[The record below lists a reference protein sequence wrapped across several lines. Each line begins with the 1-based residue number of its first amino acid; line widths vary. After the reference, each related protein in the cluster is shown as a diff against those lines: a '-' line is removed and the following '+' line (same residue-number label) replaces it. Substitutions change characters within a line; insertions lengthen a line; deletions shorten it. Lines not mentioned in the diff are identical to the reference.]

1 MKTKI
6 LLILSLLLISDI
18 SIAEANTKNIDQ
30 KTHPEIKRKPS
41 IKAMAIGVAKAEVAI
56 KCDPFSP
63 QSIWNQNYLS
73 KETEIADKIKKF
85 LSGEYARKAKELA
98 FEDNTK
104 EEVIE
109 KLIKNGF
116 KKCEVEG
123 RMDGLLGKAK
133 DREFQDAGEIYIH
146 EDGSIIRIKDASS
159 KRHIRP
165 QAYLIK
171 AALKNQAGPATWQ
184 NEAFKISKE
193 GFPVPKGPKT
203 NQGMLTHA
211 PSSSGIDEDKGWI
224 DLIMEEVHIDI
235 K

>member
-6 LLILSLLLISDI
+6 LLIFSLLLISDI

-30 KTHPEIKRKPS
+30 KTHNEVKRKPS

-56 KCDPFSP
+56 KCDPFSSS
-63 QSIWNQNYLS
+63 SIWDQNYLS
-73 KETEIADKIKKF
+73 KETELADKIKKF
-85 LSGEYARKAKELA
+85 LAGEYAKKAKELA
-98 FEDNTK
+98 FENNSK
-104 EEVIE
+104 EEVME
-109 KLIKNGF
+109 KLIQNGF
-116 KKCEVEG
+116 KKWEVEG
-123 RMDGLLGKAK
+123 RVDGLLGKAK

-146 EDGSIIRIKDASS
+146 DDGSIIRIKDASS

-165 QAYLIK
+165 QAYLVK
-171 AALKNQAGPATWQ
+171 AALKNQGGPATWQ

-193 GFPVPKGPKT
+193 GFPVPKGHKT

-211 PSSSGIDEDKGWI
+211 PNSSGTDEDKGWI